1 MTDPNALIAK
11 LINNPYFILRGTAML
26 IMVIL
31 ILKTS
36 TIERKVFEG
45 FFKIVKNL
53 GFVIFVISCLL
64 VVRNLINSS
73 YEDSSK
79 LLLSG
84 FGLLALLGNLC
95 FALTN
100 HVQLDQK
107 PTIIKA
113 GKRFMLATLLL
124 GFCIVLTYLSSHSH
138 IVRSN
143 SNITLFRDFFASI
156 ANMLVI
162 ITGFSFTYF
171 AFGGFS
177 IIYNYLLNTFELNE
191 TNKND

>member
-1 MTDPNALIAK
+1 MIDLNALIAK
-11 LINNPYFILRGTAML
+11 LINNPDFLLLSTAIV
-26 IMVIL
+26 IMVI
-31 ILKTS
+31 IVLKTS
-36 TIERKVFEG
+36 TIERKLFEG
-45 FFKIVKNL
+45 FFNLIKNL
-53 GFVIFVISCLL
+53 GFVIFIISCLL
-64 VVRNLINSS
+64 MVRNLINSP
-73 YEDSSK
+73 YENSSK
-79 LLLSG
+79 VLLSG

-100 HVQLDQK
+100 HVQPDQK

-124 GFCIVLTYLSSHSH
+124 GFCIVLTYISSHSH

-143 SNITLFRDFFASI
+143 SDITLIRDIFALI
-156 ANMLVI
+156 TNILAM

-177 IIYNYLLNTFELNE
+177 IIYNYLLNTFELKE
-191 TNKND
+191 TNKK